1 MKGSQEIK
9 FFFLEN
15 SQIMHSQTFLQVH
28 YYLDQGDN
36 VLDHNDLRLI
46 LDASI

>member
-9 FFFLEN
+9 FFFFRKLSN
-15 SQIMHSQTFLQVH
+15 HAQSVNFYK

>member
-15 SQIMHSQTFLQVH
+15 SQIMHSQTFLQVPFEC
-28 YYLDQGDN
+28 
-36 VLDHNDLRLI
+36 DHIPTAQR
-46 LDASI
+46 A